1 MIKNSAQSSRSKMVE
16 TQKHS
21 TKYFLFLPFIISIL
35 VYLVW
40 FKVLHQRQVT
50 LIENINVLNEKIS
63 NIEKS
68 LEKYAPKFG
77 NFDNSDFFVTE
88 VINIKL
94 FEKKRIL
101 LQPEHYIDTP
111 SPFPR
116 MVSEGILPI
125 QNSKVVRIESDGRQ
139 KGDLENVIVAVLI
152 ESTNQ
157 NDTERLV
164 NSIVSQRKSI
174 KDLEIFLF
182 TPTDE
187 SGVSFE
193 MLKTWANSIP
203 GVNPI
208 NVVVLNNAEYS
219 INNSKKTPLKYSDHK
234 HIGDDFADFYY
245 VGKLAMETD
254 ENISGVCGE
263 SNGIWQD
270 RTMGDVLWLS
280 DTECESGAMIHPG
293 RKSYSES
300 PVVIRPEMARIGN
313 SEKAVTEESSWNIDK
328 FNPDMITKGSFDIR
342 LNLDLERAE
351 RKMKADW
358 RLLETFNCKNTIYTF
373 PYENDKDLETFF
385 PNSKAEN
392 LHKYRGI
399 LSISIAEH
407 QCRAYIVP
415 QHFYDKQVIELV

>member
-1 MIKNSAQSSRSKMVE
+1 MIE

-21 TKYFLFLPFIISIL
+21 TKYFLFFPFIISIL
-35 VYLVW
+35 IYLVW

-68 LEKYAPKFG
+68 LEKYAQKFG
-77 NFDNSDFFVTE
+77 NFDNNDFFVTE

-101 LQPEHYIDTP
+101 LQPKHYIDTP

-116 MVSEGILPI
+116 MVSDGILPI
-125 QNSKVVRIESDGRQ
+125 ENSKV
-139 KGDLENVIVAVLI
+139 VAVLI

-208 NVVVLNNAEYS
+208 NETKRSTALDDV
-219 INNSKKTPLKYSDHK
+219 ISKHGKLYAITIIDHK

-245 VGKLAMETD
+245 VGKLAMEAD

-280 DTECESGAMIHPG
+280 DTECESGAMIHPEL
-293 RKSYSES
+293 KSYSES

-328 FNPDMITKGSFDIR
+328 FYPDMITTGSFDIR
-342 LNLDLERAE
+342 LNLDLERAD